1 MGYLYLTMVAFLFSF
16 GGTCV
21 KLTKPFF
28 APSMITFLRFFVGV
42 FWLLGLKAITR
53 KHFRADFIRSVKA
66 HWKWLIFGAVAK
78 FLHYAFENI
87 GLSIG
92 VSYGNILTQPV
103 QMVLLTIL
111 GVTVLHEKMNLTK
124 LTGVILCVA
133 GILLISWNGL
143 PLETFLSGDIKL
155 TALYVVAGIFAGL
168 FVFAQKQ
175 IANDFDTLDSNLF
188 MFIISSVLAFLI
200 PLGEGKLI
208 PAAVPNL
215 PCIIAIL
222 FLGFVT
228 GIGFYLNAKA
238 IPLVPFQMV
247 ALLQSTMVFFA
258 LAWGIFIFHESV
270 SIWIISGTIMFVAGI
285 VIMQHKPHAAKAGS

>member
-21 KLTKPFF
+21 KLTSPYFS
-28 APSMITFLRFFVGV
+28 PSMITFLRFFVGV
-42 FWLLGLKAITR
+42 FWLLGLKAVTR
-53 KHFRADFIRSVKA
+53 KHFRPDFMQSVKV
-66 HWKWLIFGAVAK
+66 HWKWLIFGAAAK
-78 FLHYAFENI
+78 FMHYTCENI

-111 GVTVLHEKMNLTK
+111 GVTVLHEKMNLAK
-124 LTGVILCVA
+124 FTGVVLCVA
-133 GILLISWNGL
+133 GILMISWNGL
-143 PLETFLSGDIKL
+143 PLETFLSSDIKL
-155 TALYVVAGIFAGL
+155 TLLYVVAGIFAGL

-188 MFIISSVLAFLI
+188 MFIIASVLAFTI
-200 PLGEGKLI
+200 PLAERNLLPSSTPG
-208 PAAVPNL
+208 L

-258 LAWGIFIFHESV
+258 LAWGILFFHEPV
-270 SIWIISGTIMFVAGI
+270 SIWIITGTILFVIGI
-285 VIMQHKPHAAKAGS
+285 VIMQRRPNPTKAG